1 MSAGNEQSNQNRGE
15 IDWTGDP
22 AAGVN
27 RLFEAAYPELCRVA
41 ERWVRQ
47 GGPMTVL
54 QPTLLVHEAFI
65 KLAGSS
71 GLEVRSRTH
80 FFALAARAMRQILVD
95 HARRRSA
102 AKRGGGGGGEGPGRL
117 TLSGIGEASR
127 EAVDVLALDEAL
139 KALAGLNPRHARVV
153 EMRFFAGMDAEQ
165 TAAALG
171 VSRRTAELDWAAAR
185 AWLYAQLNPEADA

>member
-1 MSAGNEQSNQNRGE
+1 MSPTNEPDNQNKGE
-15 IDWTGDP
+15 VSWADDP

-27 RLFEAAYPELCRVA
+27 RLFEDAYPELCRVA

-47 GGPMTVL
+47 GGPITVL
-54 QPTLLVHEAFI
+54 QPTLLVHEAFL

-80 FFALAARAMRQILVD
+80 FFSLAARAMRQILVD

-102 AKRGGGGGGEGPGRL
+102 AKRGGGGSEGRL
-117 TLSGIGEASR
+117 TLSGIGGDAR

-139 KALAGLNPRHARVV
+139 QTLAGLNPRHARVV

-185 AWLYAQLNPEADA
+185 AWLFAQLNPDADA